1 MGRVRKVNALWEL
14 SNSEA
19 GSIMGSPTG
28 DRSETFTGTTTRRPS
43 LTKHGADG
51 IRKKQKSHSRLQ
63 LPGVQPMTP
72 GESIPS

>member
-1 MGRVRKVNALWEL
+1 
-14 SNSEA
+14 
-19 GSIMGSPTG
+19 MGSPTG
-28 DRSETFTGTTTRRPS
+28 DRSETFTATTTRRPS

-51 IRKKQKSHSRLQ
+51 IRKKQKNHSRLQ